1 MEQNNRKAFQTYAVV
16 TQLIIG
22 VIVLT
27 GGGYLLGKYVI
38 FKTTLAGGIM
48 ALIGAILGTLYF
60 VTHNDRDDHSER
72 LFHNSNAVLKE
83 FYEHFVRYYYPYK
96 TLEEVDEMLKPF
108 AALTVIHFANKTNQ
122 KDWMVYYVRE
132 LLLPVCK

>member
-1 MEQNNRKAFQTYAVV
+1 MFRVLAIAEIDCLERNNRKAFQTYAVV

-60 VTHNDRDDHSER
+60 VWELIRFDH
-72 LFHNSNAVLKE
+72 K
-83 FYEHFVRYYYPYK
+83 
-96 TLEEVDEMLKPF
+96 
-108 AALTVIHFANKTNQ
+108 Q
-122 KDWMVYYVRE
+122 K
-132 LLLPVCK
+132 